1 MPTRIFWPV
10 DGLQRYGPEEKSIV
24 VGWVN
29 SSKDYVV
36 MAILPYFPVQ
46 HVQRL
51 LEQDMLVKGLGEKSP
66 QELYKEFGG
75 DRLQVLGTCNHSQDC
90 LFVVNTLSGQPVID
104 SGSDSVQLIYYSQPN
119 AKWLHYLSLY
129 PIQLD
134 MPDESVSQIIDADY
148 NHDSQQASEDRSLL
162 LTNLS
167 LHCGGQIQSNAS
179 ERMSVLAKCI
189 SQINCSLELSRIL
202 TVNALK
208 MFPELQSRELQQ
220 SRRLSISSKIGIEAK
235 HQASIQ
241 AEKLGIFAIA
251 KWVVLFTIVSFNVL
265 AEALLQITAFPVGNS
280 HLTDISATA
289 LQVDLRLKLLCN
301 LPVQYMRIRKRSK
314 SWATT
319 ALNVEYTRF
328 YNSLWLFANDII
340 LGVTL
345 GGFLRD
351 NHWRVCSFITTV
363 TQNLFGD
370 QFQEFM
376 NWLMSWPAG
385 LKLNTEL
392 AKFFGEVFVWVLV
405 SWQHLLLYCTPLLQG
420 FIVFLS
426 HAGWFGITFQIS
438 LVCDL
443 ISLITFD
450 IYCLYLGSAKIYR
463 KQLTTLVSLFR
474 LFRGKKLNVLRSRVD
489 SGNYNIDQLLLGTIM
504 FTVLLLLLPTVLV
517 FYLAFAFTRALLVLL
532 STLLEMTLAFFN
544 HFPLFTLLLR
554 FKSPARVPG
563 GIRFEYIKNDSTQTF
578 LKLESQPIGIG
589 HIFHQYNVV
598 AKRFAEHYYS
608 TRVLSGL
615 LVGKMVTVQRS
626 RLYSLLYSSLP
637 AHRPAPKHL
646 YNQLQSHLF
655 DKKEHMY

>member
-1 MPTRIFWPV
+1 
-10 DGLQRYGPEEKSIV
+10 
-24 VGWVN
+24 
-29 SSKDYVV
+29 
-36 MAILPYFPVQ
+36 MAILPYFPVN

-51 LEQDMLVKGLGEKSP
+51 LEQDMLVKGSGEKSP
-66 QELYKEFGG
+66 QELYKAFGG
-75 DRLQVLGTCNHSQDC
+75 DRLQVLGTCNHSQEG
-90 LFVVNTLSGQPVID
+90 LFLVNTVSGKPVID
-104 SGSDSVQLIYYSQPN
+104 AGGASVQLIYYSQPN
-119 AKWLHYLSLY
+119 AKWLHYLSVY

-134 MPDESVSQIIDADY
+134 APDDAVSQIVDADY
-148 NHDSQQASEDRSLL
+148 YRDLDKIKKDRELLQA
-162 LTNLS
+162 NLS
-167 LHCGGQIQSNAS
+167 SHCGPEIQANAP
-179 ERMSVLAKCI
+179 ERLSVLGKCI
-189 SQINCSLELSRIL
+189 SQINCSLELSQIL
-202 TVNALK
+202 TVNAKK
-208 MFPELQSRELQQ
+208 MFPELQGRELQRKRQ
-220 SRRLSISSKIGIEAK
+220 LSISSKIGLEAK
-235 HQASIQ
+235 YQASIQ

-251 KWVVLFTIVSFNVL
+251 KWVMLFAIVSFNVL
-265 AEALLQITAFPVGNS
+265 AEALLRVTAFPVSTGQ
-280 HLTDISATA
+280 LRDISATA

-301 LPVQYMRIRKRSK
+301 LPVQYMTICKRSK

-340 LGVTL
+340 LGVTV

-351 NHWRVCSFITTV
+351 NHWRICSLISTV
-363 TQNLFGD
+363 TQSLFGE
-370 QFQEFM
+370 QFQQFM

-420 FIVFLS
+420 FVVFLS
-426 HAGWFGITFQIS
+426 YAGWFGVTFQIS

-463 KQLTTLVSLFR
+463 KQLMTLVSLFR

-532 STLLEMTLAFFN
+532 STLLEMTLAFLN

-563 GIRFEYIKNDSTQTF
+563 GIKFEYLDNASNQTF
-578 LKLESQPIGIG
+578 LKLESQPIGLG

-598 AKRFAEHYYS
+598 AKRFAQRYYS
-608 TRVLSGL
+608 IKVLGGL
-615 LVGKMVTVQRS
+615 LVGKVVTVNRS

-637 AHRPAPKHL
+637 AHRLAPKDL

-655 DKKEHMY
+655 DKKEHIY